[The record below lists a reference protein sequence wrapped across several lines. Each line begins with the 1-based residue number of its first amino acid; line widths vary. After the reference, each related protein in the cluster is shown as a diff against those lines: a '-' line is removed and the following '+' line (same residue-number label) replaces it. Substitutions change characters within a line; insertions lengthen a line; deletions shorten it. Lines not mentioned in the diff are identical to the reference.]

1 MNVPNPVQLAGP
13 PQLQELQ
20 NKVNQLIEY
29 AKSLKLQ
36 SSPTVRAWHTA
47 VGQYAEAN
55 PPAPVEAEQEP
66 GDARWS

>member
-1 MNVPNPVQLAGP
+1 
-13 PQLQELQ
+13 LQELQ